1 MTLFR
6 FDTRPATWAR
16 LPGVDPSSIATG
28 TPVEHGLEVFASKA
42 EGLSVGLWSC
52 TPWTSTL
59 APYPVDEVMVLL
71 EGDVRIRFDDGRTE
85 TFCAG
90 DCFYLPKG
98 LPCAWEQDGTV
109 RKIYLIYENGKAVPA
124 AGHGGGLRI
133 DPTAPLA
140 PVQGLPAE
148 FLLGPTPTQRDA
160 PVYADASHRFALGL
174 WSSTPYS
181 RVTLPHPAHE
191 LMHIFSGTVTLTA
204 EGASPQIFGPGDSV
218 FVPKGL
224 PVAWDSSEDVTKL
237 YCKVSG

>member
-1 MTLFR
+1 MPLFR
-6 FDTRPATWAR
+6 FDAPPATWQR
-16 LPGVDPSSIATG
+16 LPGVDPSIIATG
-28 TPVEHGLEVFASKA
+28 IPVEHGLEVFASAA

-59 APYPVDEVMVLL
+59 APYPVDELMVLL
-71 EGDVRIRFDDGRTE
+71 EGAVRIRFEDGRTE
-85 TFCAG
+85 TMHPG

-109 RKIYLIYENGKAVPA
+109 RKIYVIYENGLPLPG
-124 AGHGGGLRI
+124 AGQGGGLRI
-133 DPTAPLA
+133 DPAVPLV
-140 PVQGLPAE
+140 PSQGLPAQ
-148 FLLGPTPTQRDA
+148 FLLSPTPVQRDA
-160 PVYADASHRFALGL
+160 RIYADAALRFTLGL

-191 LMHIFSGTVTLTA
+191 LMHIYSGTVTLTA
-204 EGASPQIFGPGDSV
+204 EGAAPQVFGPGDSV

-237 YCKVSG
+237 YCKIGG